1 MRLTFYFYVETK
13 IVIHIIWSSLF
24 FSGSMTGRYI
34 TVIKKM
40 SKIDIS
46 PQQYMSPEWSDSSLK
61 RSFFD
66 IYSNEKVISNFR
78 LIKDIALKSNKHKFH
93 SWKSINY
100 F

>member
-1 MRLTFYFYVETK
+1 
-13 IVIHIIWSSLF
+13 
-24 FSGSMTGRYI
+24 MTGRYI

-78 LIKDIALKSNKHKFH
+78 LIKDIALKSSKHKFH
-93 SWKSINY
+93 SRKSINY